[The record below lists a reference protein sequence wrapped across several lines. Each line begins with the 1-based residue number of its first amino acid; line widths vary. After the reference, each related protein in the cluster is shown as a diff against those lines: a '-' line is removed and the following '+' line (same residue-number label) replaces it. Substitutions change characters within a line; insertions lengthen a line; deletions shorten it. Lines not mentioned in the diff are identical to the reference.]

1 MPLSR
6 REFLGITGAASTLL
20 AASAP
25 SSLLAASER
34 RTLSFL
40 HTHTGEKLRV
50 DYFSDGIYQIDA
62 LSSINHLLRDFRT
75 GDVHA
80 IDPELLDVLNEI
92 ALRAGVDAPFEV
104 ISAYRSP
111 ATNAM
116 LRSTSDGVAEHSQH
130 MLGKAIDI
138 RLAGVPTGQLAA
150 MARMLARGGVG
161 FYAKS
166 NFVHVDTGAVRT
178 WQAA

>member
-1 MPLSR
+1 MPLTR
-6 REFLGITGAASTLL
+6 REFLSIAGAAGALL
-20 AASAP
+20 AAPTSI
-25 SSLLAASER
+25 LAATER
-34 RTLSFL
+34 RSLSFL
-40 HTHTGEKLRV
+40 HTHTGEKLHA
-50 DYFSDGIYQIDA
+50 DYFSDGIYQIEA
-62 LSSINHLLRDFRT
+62 LTSINYLLRDFRT

-80 IDPELLDVLNEI
+80 IDPELLNVLNDL
-92 ALRAGVDAPFEV
+92 AVRAGVDAPFEV

-138 RLAGVPTGQLAA
+138 RLAGVPTEQLAE

-161 FYAKS
+161 YYAKS

-178 WQAA
+178 WQGA